1 MSGGIGRSTA
11 SAGEQNVNDVDE
23 QSQGPGCI
31 SRSTVAVSGGR
42 SMESSKRT
50 APQTIRQVNGVGG
63 KGQQHQ
69 RAIEGSKA
77 SMRSTRSVAP
87 ARGQQVRGVGKQV
100 GVLGV
105 GSKVGCP
112 RRERTIDRSTI
123 SASKWE
129 VPGVRRDRQVHGI
142 GR

>member
-23 QSQGPGCI
+23 RSQGPGCI
-31 SRSTVAVSGGR
+31 SRSMAAVSVGR
-42 SMESSKRT
+42 SMVSSKRT
-50 APQTIRQVNGVGG
+50 APQTIRQAYGVGG

-87 ARGQQVRGVGKQV
+87 ARGQQVCGVGKQV

-105 GSKVGCP
+105 GSQ
-112 RRERTIDRSTI
+112 ERVST
-123 SASKWE
+123 A
-129 VPGVRRDRQVHGI
+129 
-142 GR
+142 